1 MFIGECME
9 LINIFSIVA
18 ALGVVIGVF
27 TYFANESKRTDRLA
41 GICVFICMLYLCCVL
56 PY

>member
-1 MFIGECME
+1 ME
-9 LINIFSIVA
+9 LIDIFSIVA
-18 ALGVVIGVF
+18 ALGVVLGVF

-56 PY
+56 PYSVYGS